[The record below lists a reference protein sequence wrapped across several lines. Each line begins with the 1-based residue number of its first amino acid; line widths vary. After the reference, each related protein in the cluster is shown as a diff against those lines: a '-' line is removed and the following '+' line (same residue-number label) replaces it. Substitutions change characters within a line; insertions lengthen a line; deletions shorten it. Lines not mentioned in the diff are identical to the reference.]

1 MFQAYRGTRR
11 AVLTSFVLAAGIGL
25 PLASPSVSF
34 AAKPAPAASTAAAP
48 ATMEDANKLYQA
60 EDWTHAAEAFAA
72 VVKADPKNGRAW
84 FRLGVCQQRLKSY
97 DQAIASYRR
106 AEAIAHNPTVMY
118 NLACAFSLAGAP
130 DSAFAWLGR
139 MADAGYG
146 RPEALKSDADLASLR
161 GDARFDATVERL
173 QRIAT
178 PCAFSPEARQFD
190 FWIGSWDVRTP
201 QGDLAGTNDVKPG
214 AGGCVLVENWKS
226 AQGGPGQSLNF
237 YDPDAKLWRQIWV
250 DSNAQVTRFEGTFT
264 EGQMRFHGERVM
276 TGGQRVPVKMTFTPL
291 PDGRVRQMGE
301 SSSDGGKS
309 WSVEYDLYYSPA
321 RRDG

>member
-1 MFQAYRGTRR
+1 MLKAYHGTLR
-11 AVLTSFVLAAGIGL
+11 AVLSSIVLAATAAL
-25 PLASPSVSF
+25 PVASPTAAF
-34 AAKPAPAASTAAAP
+34 AAKPAPAAAP

-60 EDWTHAAEAFAA
+60 EDWAHAAEAFAA
-72 VVKADPKNGRAW
+72 VVKSDPKNGRAW
-84 FRLGVCQQRLKSY
+84 FRLGVCRQRLKSY
-97 DQAIASYRR
+97 DQAIAAYRK

-118 NLACAFSLAGAP
+118 NLACAYTLAGAP

-146 RPEALKSDADLASLR
+146 RPEALKGDADLAALR
-161 GDARFDATVERL
+161 GDARFDAMVDRL

-190 FWIGSWDVRTP
+190 FWIGSWDVRTL
-201 QGDLAGTNDVKPG
+201 QGDLAGTNDIKPG

-226 AQGGPGQSLNF
+226 VQGGPGQSLNF
-237 YDPDAKLWRQIWV
+237 YDADAKLWRQIWV

-264 EGQMRFHGERVM
+264 EGQMRFRGERVM

-301 SSSDGGKS
+301 VSNDGGAT

-321 RRDG
+321 RREG